1 MQTLYGGKTLTLHL
15 KLSTYI
21 KKPLE
26 LKIINLGI
34 VTQVYFLKKVVF
46 RNLKIKFYLIIQYL

>member
-15 KLSTYI
+15 KLSPYI